1 MRILR
6 AAALGLALCIAG
18 QTPLAAQTQTF
29 KVGVIASFTG
39 AFATWGAQFQ
49 QGIEAYQAVHG
60 KTVKS
65 PKGDQIEVQF
75 IYRDA
80 ASAGADKAKQLM
92 EELVLRDKVNMV
104 AGFDLTPHAMAVADI
119 ATESKIPVLL
129 MNAASNGLNRASPY
143 FVRDSFSVAQLA
155 ATLGK
160 WAAENGIKRVY
171 TIVADYSA
179 GIDFETYFTKAF
191 KAGGGE
197 IIGSA
202 RSPIRETDFGPY
214 MERILQA
221 RPDAVYMFQPAGAP
235 SSAFMKAFSERGLKE
250 AGIKLLGQAEFSGP
264 YLPNYTDNALG
275 AISVLHYTE
284 TNNLPENLQM
294 KAQLSKMFGEKAVP
308 DIATVGG
315 WDGAKLI
322 YLALQ
327 QVGASASGMEMIN
340 AMTGKVLQSPR
351 GEFEIDAKERDVT
364 QDIYI
369 RRVDKKDGKLQNVDI
384 ATYKL
389 VKDPWALENP
399 IKK

>member
-1 MRILR
+1 MRIVR
-6 AAALGLALCIAG
+6 AAALGLALYIAG
-18 QTPLAAQTQTF
+18 QTPLAAQTQPF
-29 KVGVIASFTG
+29 KVGIIASFTG

-60 KTVKS
+60 KTVKG
-65 PKGDQIEVQF
+65 PKGDEIEVQF

-104 AGFDLTPHAMAVADI
+104 AGFDLTPHAMAVANI

-129 MNAASNGLNRASPY
+129 MNAGANGLNRASPY
-143 FVRDSFSVAQLA
+143 FVRDSFSIAQLA

-160 WAAENGIKRVY
+160 WGAENGIKRVY

-179 GIDFETYFTKAF
+179 GVDFETYFTKAF

-202 RSPIRETDFGPY
+202 RTPIREADFAAY

-235 SSAFMKAFSERGLKE
+235 SSAFMKAFSERGLKQ

-264 YLPNYTDNALG
+264 YLPNYTDEAVG
-275 AISVLHYTE
+275 AISVLQYTE
-284 TNNLPENLQM
+284 TNDRQENLQM
-294 KAQLSKMFGEKAVP
+294 KAQISKMFGEKAVP

-315 WDGAKLI
+315 WDGVKLI

-327 QVGASASGMEMIN
+327 QVGA
-340 AMTGKVLQSPR
+340 
-351 GEFEIDAKERDVT
+351 
-364 QDIYI
+364 
-369 RRVDKKDGKLQNVDI
+369 RR
-384 ATYKL
+384 A
-389 VKDPWALENP
+389 ALR
-399 IKK
+399 

>member
-1 MRILR
+1 
-6 AAALGLALCIAG
+6 
-18 QTPLAAQTQTF
+18 
-29 KVGVIASFTG
+29 
-39 AFATWGAQFQ
+39 
-49 QGIEAYQAVHG
+49 
-60 KTVKS
+60 
-65 PKGDQIEVQF
+65 
-75 IYRDA
+75 
-80 ASAGADKAKQLM
+80 
-92 EELVLRDKVNMV
+92 
-104 AGFDLTPHAMAVADI
+104 MAVADI

-221 RPDAVYMFQPAGAP
+221 RPGAVYMFQPAGAPSSAFMKDAVYMFQPAGAP

-284 TNNLPENLQM
+284 TNDLPENLQM
-294 KAQLSKMFGEKAVP
+294 KAQLTKMFGEKAVP

-399 IKK
+399 VKK